1 MRDKILITIIA
12 GITTILSMAENY
24 PYRSDLLWTMQTG
37 YTAQE
42 KTQKSK

>member
-24 PYRSDLLWTMQTG
+24 PYRSDLTMQTG